1 MTEDKRFTYSDVW
14 GWNIDGFLN
23 TMNGLDR
30 KNNEL
35 KERVKELE
43 SCNRGLAQKQHRKLT
58 KIIELERELNEKDE
72 QIKELEARNK
82 RQYYSLKKIFDL
94 MYARDWKALESI
106 VEDWEEF
113 DKLLQEIHRCFEKE
127 NGDAE

>member
-1 MTEDKRFTYSDVW
+1 MIK
-14 GWNIDGFLN
+14 
-23 TMNGLDR
+23 
-30 KNNEL
+30 
-35 KERVKELE
+35 KERYTLHQNGNYHTVIDEEENVPLIMIE
-43 SCNRGLAQKQHRKLT
+43 FEENEFPVYACFHR
-58 KIIELERELNEKDE
+58 IIDLLNEKEE

-113 DKLLQEIHRCFEKE
+113 DKLLQEIHWCFEKE